1 MNQDTIPSQLGPVTV
16 PSALGPIGSSQNKA
30 ESSSSLGS
38 LVKWVL
44 VAVAIAVGYR
54 FLG

>member
-16 PSALGPIGSSQNKA
+16 PSALGPVGSVRNEA
-30 ESSSSLGS
+30 EPLSSLGS
-38 LVKWVL
+38 LVKWIL
-44 VAVAIAVGYR
+44 VAAAIAVGYR